1 MNTDLLQSIRFK
13 VRALARDY
21 EITRKMSEANVI
33 VEVQDTNDNSPMFSQ
48 DHYKI
53 SVLESAKP
61 SKIVLNVKAI
71 DMDSSN
77 TEQEVKRG
85 YGEVRY
91 SLIGE
96 NANLFEVDVITGNIQ
111 VSFSS

>member
-1 MNTDLLQSIRFK
+1 MFFQFIRFK

-33 VEVQDTNDNSPMFSQ
+33 VDVQDTNDNSPVFTQ
-48 DHYKI
+48 KDYKI
-53 SVLESAKP
+53 SVLESEKPAKV
-61 SKIVLNVKAI
+61 VLNVKAM

-91 SLIGE
+91 SLTGE
-96 NANLFEVDVITGNIQ
+96 NANMFEVEPITGNIQ
-111 VSFSS
+111 VN